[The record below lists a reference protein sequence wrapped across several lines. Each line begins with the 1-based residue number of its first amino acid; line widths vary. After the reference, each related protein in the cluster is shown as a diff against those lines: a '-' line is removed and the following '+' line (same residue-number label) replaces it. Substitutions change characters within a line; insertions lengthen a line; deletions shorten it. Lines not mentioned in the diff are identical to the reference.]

1 MKVKIFPPGALFLG
15 LAISGVMSGAALLIF
30 LALFPH

>member
-1 MKVKIFPPGALFLG
+1 MKFPLGALLLG
-15 LAISGVMSGAALLIF
+15 LAMSGVISGAALLIF